1 MCGAVRF
8 SARLTTLTCGVCHC
22 EMCRRWTGSALV
34 SVFVP
39 VGNVA
44 WQGEDAITLIQS
56 SPWAERAFC
65 NRCGSG
71 LYYHVTAENE
81 HAANL
86 TLPIGI
92 FDDPDGF
99 HMRREIYI
107 DEKPDTFAYA
117 GTGRTLM
124 TRQQCIDE
132 FGV

>member
-8 SARLTTLTCGVCHC
+8 SARLTTLDCGVCHC

-34 SVFVP
+34 SVFAP
-39 VGNVA
+39 VGNVD
-44 WQGEDAITLIQS
+44 WQGGDAITLFQS

-65 NRCGSG
+65 RRCGSG
-71 LYYHVTAENE
+71 LYYHVTAEND
-81 HAANL
+81 HSANL
-86 TLPIGI
+86 TIPIGL
-92 FDDPDGF
+92 FDNPNGF
-99 HMRREIYI
+99 RMRREIYI

>member
-8 SARLTTLTCGVCHC
+8 TARLTTRKCGVCHC

-39 VGNVA
+39 VGNVD
-44 WQGEDAITLIQS
+44 WQGRDAITVFQS

-65 NRCGSG
+65 NRCGTG
-71 LYYHVTAENE
+71 LYYHVTADNE

-86 TLPIGI
+86 TLPIGL

-99 HMRREIYI
+99 QMWREIYI

-124 TRQQCIDE
+124 TRQDCIE
-132 FGV
+132 TFGV